1 MDTVGHILK
10 IGRNAKNLS
19 INDISTELR
28 ISKNIIID
36 LETDKIINRFYWS
49 VYELNNGEVIVQ
61 QRIEDWEGEKL
72 LKTYFEYNYANHE
85 LNSGEKIIYDF
96 DHDFNTLFNSS
107 PPFKDVKNPSFPSR
121 EEKSC
126 VNDFYNKE
134 VEKKPLS

>member
-1 MDTVGHILK
+1 MILK
-10 IGRNAKNLS
+10 VIKFRDYGWVM
-19 INDISTELR
+19 TGGE
-28 ISKNIIID
+28 
-36 LETDKIINRFYWS
+36 ETDKIINRFFWS

-61 QRIEDWEGEKL
+61 QKIEDWEGEKL

-85 LNSGEKIIYDF
+85 LNNGEKIIYDF

-107 PPFKDVKNPSFPSR
+107 PPFKDVKNPSFPSK

-134 VEKKPLS
+134 VEKYP